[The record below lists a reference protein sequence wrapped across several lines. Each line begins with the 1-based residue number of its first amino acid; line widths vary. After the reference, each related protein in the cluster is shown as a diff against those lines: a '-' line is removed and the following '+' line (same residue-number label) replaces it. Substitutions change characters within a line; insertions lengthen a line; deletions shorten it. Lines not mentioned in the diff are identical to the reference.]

1 MWAWRFVPSRTFVK
15 DRMPAFLEDIYILV
29 LLVSKQFAP
38 FLAFSN
44 LFEKGITFVRILFL
58 AFSNLFE
65 KGIAF
70 VRIFFSS
77 SSSSSSYQ
85 PYGIL
90 CTKIAFATLVIF
102 KQSILTKL
110 GLNKVPMP
118 KLYAETFRRRDVI
131 RCHVTMS

>member
-1 MWAWRFVPSRTFVK
+1 MYNYT
-15 DRMPAFLEDIYILV
+15 LEIEKAICLLSTDII
-29 LLVSKQFAP
+29 
-38 FLAFSN
+38 
-44 LFEKGITFVRILFL
+44 
-58 AFSNLFE
+58 
-65 KGIAF
+65 
-70 VRIFFSS
+70 SS
-77 SSSSSSYQ
+77 SSSSSCP